1 MAKTRRRGAELE
13 AAIYAAT
20 REILNR
26 EGLSQLTFAK
36 VAAAAGTSKP
46 VIYRH
51 WDTPFSLALLAIQD
65 KIKAD
70 NHGQLDQ
77 LDLTGTSLRE
87 DLLQVAK
94 RFTASMDAFG
104 QTFMTSWFEGV
115 DHDQSEQ
122 LQKMLASVKKIDL
135 HAIDRVLERAVKR
148 GEVTGTALPEEL
160 KLLPFDW
167 LRYRML
173 ASQPVGTAQVN
184 LLVGGILM
192 PAYLQALGPASK
204 KLD

>member
-1 MAKTRRRGAELE
+1 MTQTRRRGADLE
-13 AAIYAAT
+13 RAVYQAT
-20 REILNR
+20 REILNT

-36 VAAAAGTSKP
+36 VAAKAQTSKP

-51 WDTPFSLALLAIQD
+51 WETPFSLALLAIQD

-77 LDLTGTSLRE
+77 VVLTGESLAA
-87 DLLQVAK
+87 DLLLVAE

-104 QTFMTSWFEGV
+104 KTFMGSWFEGV
-115 DHDQSEQ
+115 SRDDSTQIKQ
-122 LQKMLASVKKIDL
+122 MLTNVRQIDL
-135 HAIDRVLERAVKR
+135 NAIDRVLERAVSR
-148 GEVTGTALPEEL
+148 GELTGTDLPESL

-173 ASQPVGTAQVN
+173 AGEAVGPAELR
-184 LLVGGILM
+184 LLVDDILV
-192 PAYLQALGPASK
+192 PTYLHVLGSK
-204 KLD
+204 N